1 MSSQGGLGGGGGG
14 GSRASIPENAKRM
27 IQSIREI
34 TGKQHSD
41 EEIFA
46 VLQECFMDPNETAQ
60 KLLYLDTF
68 HEVKR
73 KRDKKKEAT
82 GVQGRGGRGSR
93 ANYFTS
99 SSKDAGVARNSS
111 ARRDNWVNHTSDR
124 GSAPLPVYQKVENN
138 AASRTKKTTTSI
150 PNGTTTLPNGS
161 SSYGSQLS
169 VNDVNGEAK
178 DGLPANKPA
187 TISVQPDV
195 AEPPACIPAP
205 LFVSLIQGQEKSVSN
220 SNGSSS
226 SSSSATVSG
235 VYPSASDPV
244 FVPTV
249 SQHAGAAGTIKCEIG
264 RQHEATE
271 INNIQGNKHV
281 PDDIDV
287 SKTEK
292 TAFEVPVSMHGNK
305 SPSKS
310 EAAEQVKES
319 NLMESTSLQVVTSEV
334 ASLTVKD
341 ISQYIAD
348 SKVPNGQHVTFPTH
362 FQVSENGLTF
372 GSFDTSFGLGTEN
385 NISRAEISSACPVET
400 SLSSDELAG
409 EPSSRSQ
416 GILSAAEG
424 DNADQP
430 RSPPELEEVPKPEG
444 NVPSV
449 AELNDQ
455 STQEVHL
462 HPEGNPPIIPNAP
475 SYGFGL
481 TPASAGHLSQFDG
494 PEAWVHDVSRLANF
508 AGGNTPVPSGTSTPP
523 LQSSVGAAPQAVHL
537 FRQPFPPNYFP
548 YPHYLP
554 PFYMHAMH
562 QYLTLAGLPQQP
574 STGNVYV
581 PPGAAAPGVKFPLS
595 QFKPGTNAGN
605 PAHFANPS
613 GYGPLT
619 PPPVGFNLSVPSVTS
634 GSSSS
639 KEDLAASQLKE
650 NHIYTTGP
658 LNEGS
663 AIWMTASPAQDLSSL
678 LYNPLY
684 PLHGPQLPFSPAQ
697 ASHGAIAG
705 LYQPSQ
711 TIAPPSNTNN
721 LLQQS
726 QATETAI
733 PASGAYQQSQLA
745 QLNWNT
751 NY

>member
-1 MSSQGGLGGGGGG
+1 MSSQGGLGGGGG

-73 KRDKKKEAT
+73 KRDKKKEASA

-111 ARRDNWVNHTSDR
+111 ARRDNWVSHTSDR

-138 AASRTKKTTTSI
+138 AASRTKKTITSI

-187 TISVQPDV
+187 TISVEPDV

-205 LFVSLIQGQEKSVSN
+205 SFVSLIQGQEKSVSN

-292 TAFEVPVSMHGNK
+292 TAFEAPVSMHGNK

-341 ISQYIAD
+341 ISQYIVN

-385 NISRAEISSACPVET
+385 NISSAEISSACPVET
-400 SLSSDELAG
+400 SPSSDELAG

-416 GILSAAEG
+416 GILSPAEG

-462 HPEGNPPIIPNAP
+462 HPEGNPPVIPNAP

-481 TPASAGHLSQFDG
+481 MPASAGHLSQFDG

-537 FRQPFPPNYFP
+537 FSN
-548 YPHYLP
+548 
-554 PFYMHAMH
+554 H
-562 QYLTLAGLPQQP
+562 QLAICTCLLEQ
-574 STGNVYV
+574 
-581 PPGAAAPGVKFPLS
+581 L
-595 QFKPGTNAGN
+595 
-605 PAHFANPS
+605 H
-613 GYGPLT
+613 L
-619 PPPVGFNLSVPSVTS
+619 
-634 GSSSS
+634 GSSSLFHS
-639 KEDLAASQLKE
+639 
-650 NHIYTTGP
+650 
-658 LNEGS
+658 
-663 AIWMTASPAQDLSSL
+663 SSL
-678 LYNPLY
+678 ELMLET
-684 PLHGPQLPFSPAQ
+684 QLT
-697 ASHGAIAG
+697 
-705 LYQPSQ
+705 SQ
-711 TIAPPSNTNN
+711 F
-721 LLQQS
+721 LLVMVH
-726 QATETAI
+726 
-733 PASGAYQQSQLA
+733 
-745 QLNWNT
+745 
-751 NY
+751 

>member
-73 KRDKKKEAT
+73 KRDKKKETA

-462 HPEGNPPIIPNAP
+462 HPEG
-475 SYGFGL
+475 
-481 TPASAGHLSQFDG
+481 HLSQFDG